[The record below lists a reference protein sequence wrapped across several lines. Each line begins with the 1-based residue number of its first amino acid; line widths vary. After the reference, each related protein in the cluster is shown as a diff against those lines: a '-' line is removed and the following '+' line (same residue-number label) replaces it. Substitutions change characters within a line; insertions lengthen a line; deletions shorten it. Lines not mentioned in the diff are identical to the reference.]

1 VTTTILEG
9 FLKMKKVNVRTS
21 ILATVVIGVLASSSA
36 IAAQKAPVRQAHA
49 PRVDAGAS
57 DQSYGRFIVTYRDGT
72 ATKNNRTAITRNMG
86 AALTRAGLAGKA
98 KPATASYMRK
108 LGIGADLV
116 KTSRKL
122 DAFEAEAFMRQIK
135 TDPAVL
141 SVVPDRMR
149 RAVRDVKAPA
159 RVQAQAFTPND
170 TYFGEDQWNFKA
182 PDGTVT
188 QHGAANKG
196 GTNVDSAWEL
206 ADGTGIVI
214 AVLDTGITAHPDVD
228 TSLADAGYDFITDS
242 FVSGRDTDGRVA
254 GGWDIGD
261 WTDEE
266 PYLSECTDASNPP
279 SESSWHGTHVASTA
293 GAELTNNAMGEAGI
307 AYGAKIL
314 PVRVLGHCGGY
325 DSDINDAII
334 WAAGGHIDG
343 VPDNANPAQVINLSL
358 GGSGACSATDP
369 AALAIAQANEL
380 GATVVVS
387 AGNSGADAGNY
398 SPASCPGAVTVASTG
413 ITSKRAYY
421 SNYGATVEIA
431 APGGGVFANDG
442 SSGSQAYDGFIWQA
456 LNPGAHEPT
465 PSDEVDPALAY
476 GGYAGT
482 SQAAPHVSGIVA
494 LMQGARIDAGLPAF
508 TPAEVLA
515 TLQSTAYAPSVP
527 PTQPIGAG
535 IVDAAAAVA
544 AAIEPPCTEDC
555 GPVATPLTNKV
566 EVKGLSGAAASE
578 KLYSFEAQAGAVLSF
593 MTYGGT
599 GNVSVYVSFDAEPT
613 TSDFDAKS
621 TRAGNSETVR
631 FTAPQAGTYYIKLVG
646 AAAYSGVTLVARQ

>member
-1 VTTTILEG
+1 
-9 FLKMKKVNVRTS
+9 MKKRNFRTS

-36 IAAQKAPVRQAHA
+36 IAAQKAPRQAH
-49 PRVDAGAS
+49 PLRVDASAS
-57 DQSYGRFIVTYRDGT
+57 DNQSYARFIVTYRDGT
-72 ATKNNRTAITRNMG
+72 ATKNNRAAIARNMG
-86 AALTRAGLAGKA
+86 TALTRAGLASKA
-98 KPATASYMRK
+98 KPTTASYMRK

-122 DAFEAEAFMRQIK
+122 DRVEAEAFMRQVAN
-135 TDPAVL
+135 DPAVL

-149 RAVRDVKAPA
+149 RAVRDIKAPGA
-159 RVQAQAFTPND
+159 TVQTFTPND
-170 TYFGEDQWNFKA
+170 TYYGEDQWNLKA

-188 QHGAANKG
+188 QHGAANRG
-196 GTNVDSAWEL
+196 GTNVNSAWDL
-206 ADGTGIVI
+206 ADGNGIVI

-242 FVSGRDTDGRVA
+242 FVSGRATDGRVP

-261 WTDEE
+261 WTNED
-266 PYLSECTDASNPP
+266 PWLSECTNASNPP
-279 SESSWHGTHVASTA
+279 SDSSWHGTHVASTA
-293 GAELTNNAMGEAGI
+293 GAELTNNALGEAGI

-358 GGSGACSATDP
+358 GGTGACTATDP
-369 AALAIAQANEL
+369 AALAIAQANAL
-380 GATVVVS
+380 GAVVVVS
-387 AGNSGADAGNY
+387 AGNSGANAANY

-413 ITSKRAYY
+413 ITSRRAFY
-421 SNYGATVEIA
+421 SNYGDTVEIA
-431 APGGGVFANDG
+431 APGGGVYVDDAG
-442 SSGSQAYDGFIWQA
+442 SGTQAYDGFIWQA

-465 PSDEVDPALAY
+465 PSDEIDPALAY

-482 SQAAPHVSGIVA
+482 SQAAPHVSGIIA
-494 LMQGARIDAGLPAF
+494 LMQGARIDAGFPAF

-515 TLQSTAYAPSVP
+515 ALQSTAYAPSVP

-535 IVDAAAAVA
+535 IIDAAAAVA

-566 EVKGLSGAAASE
+566 AVKGLSGAAASE

-593 MTYGGT
+593 MTYAGK

-613 TSDFDAKS
+613 TTDYDAKS

-646 AAAYSGVTLVARQ
+646 AASYSGVTLVARQ